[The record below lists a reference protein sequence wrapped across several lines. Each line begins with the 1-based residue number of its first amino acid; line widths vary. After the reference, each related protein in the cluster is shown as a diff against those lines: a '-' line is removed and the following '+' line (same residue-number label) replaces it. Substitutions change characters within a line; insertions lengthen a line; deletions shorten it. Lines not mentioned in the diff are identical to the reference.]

1 MEAKSLI
8 QIISE
13 EEFLPLVEE
22 AGSQFFETFNSFASL
37 PDKRRDANRKCYS
50 NLIQQ
55 AEFLESFLDEHGARQ
70 NKTWAFFTEYV
81 ASIRNLVIAGFF
93 IKHLADRYPFY
104 NLRDSDEQKETFYKN
119 VQVMLDFLNESILN
133 LYQECLRAGEK
144 NNLSYSKESVDPSQ
158 FSEVEANKQL
168 PKNAEDEQIKED
180 EERIIDMFE
189 KMGNVASMMEDMNSR
204 VQQKKADLKRIVPEI
219 IDEKKCR
226 MVMSLVHSVQSEFD
240 TYIKGTSIQK
250 RYEGLKT
257 LRGYI
262 SMPLHL
268 LEVTIWLTH
277 FYERHEDEIR
287 QGECKRIISTL
298 VNKDELLSQIVN
310 FCFKN
315 CIFYIRE
322 GDLLG
327 KELLKNF
334 IKIVRYEL
342 PIPTPLGFHARP
354 STYISLIVRNYDSD
368 AFLLVD
374 DEKFNARSVMS
385 LLQAGGAVADKGYQ
399 TVVFEGDKRV
409 LDDLQ
414 ILADHNYCEDT
425 NIPNELSYLKSMRET
440 A

>member
-1 MEAKSLI
+1 MEPKSLT

-13 EEFLPLVEE
+13 EEFLPLVKE
-22 AGSQFFETFNSFASL
+22 AGEQFFKTFNAFASL
-37 PDKRRDANRKCYS
+37 PDKKHDATRKCYS

-55 AEFLESFLDEHGARQ
+55 AELLESFMDEHGARQ

-81 ASIRNLVIAGFF
+81 ASIRNLVIAAFY
-93 IKHLADRYPFY
+93 IRHLMDRYPFY
-104 NLRDSDEQKETFYKN
+104 NLRDSDEHKNRFFKET
-119 VQVMLDFLNESILN
+119 QAALEFLNPSILN
-133 LYQECLRAGEK
+133 LYEECLRAGKK
-144 NNLSYSKESVDPSQ
+144 NNLEFSVDSVNPDQ
-158 FSEVEANKQL
+158 FSEVEVNKQL

-180 EERIIDMFE
+180 EDRIIDMFE
-189 KMGNVASMMEDMNSR
+189 KMGNVAAMMEDMNAR
-204 VQQKKADLKRIVPEI
+204 IKLKGGDLKRIVPEI
-219 IDEKKCR
+219 IDEKKAR

-240 TYIKGTSIQK
+240 TYIKGTYIQK
-250 RYEGLKT
+250 KHEELQNF
-257 LRGYI
+257 RGYI
-262 SMPLHL
+262 SMLLHL

-298 VNKDELLSQIVN
+298 VNKNELLNQVVN

-322 GDLLG
+322 GNLLG
-327 KELLKNF
+327 KELLKKF
-334 IKIVRYEL
+334 VKTVRYEL

-354 STYISLIVRNYDSD
+354 STYISLIVRKHNAD
-368 AFLLVD
+368 AFLVLD
-374 DEKFNARSVMS
+374 NEKFDARSVMS

-409 LDDLQ
+409 LDDLK
-414 ILADHNYCEDT
+414 ILADHNYCEDK
-425 NIPNELSYLKSMRET
+425 NVPAELSYLKSMRET

>member
-1 MEAKSLI
+1 MEPKSLI

-22 AGSQFFETFNSFASL
+22 AGGQFFRTFNSFVAI
-37 PDKRRDANRKCYS
+37 PDKKRDANRKCYS
-50 NLIQQ
+50 NLIQH
-55 AEFLESFLDEHGARQ
+55 AELLESFMDEHGARQ
-70 NKTWAFFTEYV
+70 NKTWSFFTEYV
-81 ASIRNLVIAGFF
+81 ASIRNLVIAAFY
-93 IKHLADRYPFY
+93 IKHVIDRYPFY
-104 NLRDSDEQKETFYKN
+104 NLRDSDEQKEVFFT
-119 VQVMLDFLNESILN
+119 QALGALDFLNQSILN

-144 NNLSYSKESVDPSQ
+144 NNLKYSEEAVDPDQ
-158 FSEVEANKQL
+158 FSEVEVNKQL

-180 EERIIDMFE
+180 EERIIDIFE
-189 KMGNVASMMEDMNSR
+189 KMSNVATMMEDMHAR
-204 VQQKKADLKRIVPEI
+204 VIQRGAEFKRIVPEV
-219 IDEKKCR
+219 IDERKAR

-240 TYIKGTSIQK
+240 TYIKGTSIQE
-250 RYEGLKT
+250 RHEDLKNF
-257 LRGYI
+257 RGYI

-287 QGECKRIISTL
+287 QGECKRIIATL
-298 VNKDELLSQIVN
+298 VNKDELLTQIIN

-322 GDLLG
+322 GALLG

-334 IKIVRYEL
+334 VKTVRYEL

-354 STYISLIVRNYDSD
+354 STYISLIVRNYDAD

-374 DEKFNARSVMS
+374 GEKFNARSVMS

-409 LDDLQ
+409 LDDLK
-414 ILADHNYCEDT
+414 ILAEHNYCEDK
-425 NIPNELSYLKSMRET
+425 NIPGELSYLKPMRES

>member
-1 MEAKSLI
+1 MEPKSLI

-13 EEFLPLVEE
+13 DEFLPLVAEV
-22 AGSQFFETFNSFASL
+22 ASPFFMTFNSFTALS
-37 PDKRRDANRKCYS
+37 RREANRKCYS

-55 AEFLESFLDEHGARQ
+55 AELLESFMDEHGARQ
-70 NKTWAFFTEYV
+70 NKTWSFFTEYV

-93 IKHLADRYPFY
+93 IRHLVDRYPFY
-104 NLRDSDEQKETFYKN
+104 NLRDSEEQAGNFFDGAQET
-119 VQVMLDFLNESILN
+119 LDFLNQSIMN
-133 LYQECLRAGEK
+133 LYEESLRAGEK
-144 NNLSYSKESVDPSQ
+144 NGLHPSKDHVDPNQ
-158 FSEVEANKQL
+158 FSEVEVNKQL
-168 PKNAEDEQIKED
+168 PKNAEEEQIRED

-189 KMGNVASMMEDMNSR
+189 KMSNVAVMMEEMHLK
-204 VQQKKADLKRIVPEI
+204 VQQRKGELKRIVPEVL
-219 IDEKKCR
+219 DEKKAR

-240 TYIKGTSIQK
+240 TYVKGTYIQK
-250 RYEGLKT
+250 KYEDLKNF
-257 LRGYI
+257 RGYI

-268 LEVTIWLTH
+268 LEVMIWLTH

-287 QGECKRIISTL
+287 QGECKRIIASL
-298 VNKDELLSQIVN
+298 VNKDELLSRVVH

-322 GDLLG
+322 GDKLG

-334 IKIVRYEL
+334 IKTVRYEL

-354 STYISLIVRNYDSD
+354 STYISLIVRNYDAE

-374 DEKFNARSVMS
+374 GEKFDARSVMS

-399 TVVFEGDKRV
+399 TIVFEGDKRV
-409 LDDLQ
+409 LDDLK
-414 ILADHNYCEDT
+414 ILAEHNYCEDQP
-425 NIPNELSYLKSMRET
+425 IPGELGYLKSMRES

>member
-1 MEAKSLI
+1 LEPKSLI

-22 AGSQFFETFNSFASL
+22 AGSQFFKTFNAFASL
-37 PDKRRDANRKCYS
+37 LDPKLDANRMCYS

-55 AEFLESFLDEHGARQ
+55 AELLESFMDEHGARQ
-70 NKTWAFFTEYV
+70 NKTWSFFTEFV
-81 ASIRNLVIAGFF
+81 ASIRNLVIATFYVR
-93 IKHLADRYPFY
+93 HLMDRYPFY
-104 NLRDSDEQKETFYKN
+104 NLRDSDEQKENFFKGIQE
-119 VQVMLDFLNESILN
+119 VSDFLNQSILN
-133 LYQECLRAGEK
+133 LYEECLSAGNK
-144 NNLSYSKESVDPSQ
+144 NNLNYSRESVDQSQ
-158 FSEVEANKQL
+158 FSEVEVNKQL

-189 KMGNVASMMEDMNSR
+189 KMGNVAGMMEDMNSR
-204 VQQKKADLKRIVPEI
+204 VRQKEGNLKRIVPEI
-219 IDEKKCR
+219 IDEKKAR
-226 MVMSLVHSVQSEFD
+226 MVLNLVHSVQSEFD
-240 TYIKGTSIQK
+240 TYIKGTYIQK
-250 RYEGLKT
+250 RYAELKNF
-257 LRGYI
+257 RGYI

-287 QGECKRIISTL
+287 QGECKHIISTL
-298 VNKDELLSQIVN
+298 VNKDELLNQIVN

-334 IKIVRYEL
+334 VKTVRYEL

-354 STYISLIVRNYDSD
+354 STYISLIVRNYDAD

-374 DEKFNARSVMS
+374 GEKFNARSVMS

-409 LDDLQ
+409 LDDLK
-414 ILADHNYCEDT
+414 ILADHNYCEDS

>member
-1 MEAKSLI
+1 LEPKSLT

-22 AGSQFFETFNSFASL
+22 AGVQFFKTFNCFASL
-37 PDKRRDANRKCYS
+37 RDNRREANRKCFS

-55 AEFLESFLDEHGARQ
+55 AELLESFMDEHGARQ
-70 NKTWAFFTEYV
+70 NKTWSFFTEYV
-81 ASIRNLVIAGFF
+81 ASIRNLVKAGFF
-93 IKHLADRYPFY
+93 LKHLVDRYPFY
-104 NLRDSDEQKETFYKN
+104 NLRDSEKQKEKFSKDS
-119 VQVMLDFLNESILN
+119 QVALGFLNQSILN
-133 LYQECLRAGEK
+133 LYQECLRAGKK
-144 NNLSYSKESVDPSQ
+144 NNLNFSNESVDPSQ
-158 FSEVEANKQL
+158 FSEVEVNKQL

-180 EERIIDMFE
+180 EERIIDIFE
-189 KMGNVASMMEDMNSR
+189 KMSNVAGMMEEINTR
-204 VQQKKADLKRIVPEI
+204 VQKKKGNLKRVVPEI
-219 IDEKKCR
+219 IDEKKAR
-226 MVMSLVHSVQSEFD
+226 MIMSLVHSVQSEFD
-240 TYIKGTSIQK
+240 TYIKGTYIQE
-250 RYEGLKT
+250 RYEELKKF
-257 LRGYI
+257 RGYI
-262 SMPLHL
+262 AMPLHL
-268 LEVTIWLTH
+268 LEATIWLTH

-287 QGECKRIISTL
+287 QGECKYIISTL
-298 VNKDELLSQIVN
+298 VNKDELLSQIVD
-310 FCFKN
+310 FCFKS

-334 IKIVRYEL
+334 VKTVRYEL

-354 STYISLIVRNYDSD
+354 STYISLIVRNYDAE
-368 AFLLVD
+368 AFLIVD

-425 NIPNELSYLKSMRET
+425 KIPNELSYLKSMRET

>member
-1 MEAKSLI
+1 LEPKSLI

-22 AGSQFFETFNSFASL
+22 AGNQFFETFNLFASL
-37 PDKRRDANRKCYS
+37 PNKRRDANRKCYS

-55 AEFLESFLDEHGARQ
+55 AELLESFMDEHGARQ
-70 NKTWAFFTEYV
+70 NKTWSFFTEYV
-81 ASIRNLVIAGFF
+81 ASIRNLVLAGFYL
-93 IKHLADRYPFY
+93 KHLVDRYPFY
-104 NLRDSDEQKETFYKN
+104 NLRDSDEQKETFFKEG
-119 VQVMLDFLNESILN
+119 QGLLAFLNESILN
-133 LYQECLRAGEK
+133 LYRECLRAGEK
-144 NNLSYSKESVDPSQ
+144 NNLKISIEAIDPNQ
-158 FSEVEANKQL
+158 FSEVEVNKQL
-168 PKNAEDEQIKED
+168 PQNAEDEQIKED

-189 KMGNVASMMEDMNSR
+189 KMNNVAGMMEDMNSR
-204 VQQKKADLKRIVPEI
+204 VRQKEGDLKRIVPEV
-219 IDEKKCR
+219 IDEKKAR
-226 MVMSLVHSVQSEFD
+226 MMLSLVHSVQSEFD
-240 TYIKGTSIQK
+240 TYIKGTYIQE
-250 RYEGLKT
+250 RYEELKT
-257 LRGYI
+257 FRGYI
-262 SMPLHL
+262 AVPLHL

-310 FCFKN
+310 FCFKS

-322 GDLLG
+322 GALLG

-334 IKIVRYEL
+334 VKTVRYEL

-354 STYISLIVRNYDSD
+354 STYISLIVRNYDAD

-385 LLQAGGAVADKGYQ
+385 LLQAGGAVADRGYQ
-399 TVVFEGDKRV
+399 TVVFEGDQRI
-409 LDDLQ
+409 LDDLK
-414 ILADHNYCEDT
+414 ILAAHNYCEDT
-425 NIPNELSYLKSMRET
+425 SVPNELSYLKSMRET

>member
-1 MEAKSLI
+1 LEPKSLI

-22 AGSQFFETFNSFASL
+22 AGTLFFKTFNAFASL
-37 PDKRRDANRKCYS
+37 LDHKLDANRKCYS

-55 AEFLESFLDEHGARQ
+55 AELLESFMDEHGARQ
-70 NKTWAFFTEYV
+70 NKTWSFFTEFV
-81 ASIRNLVIAGFF
+81 ASIRNLVIATFY
-93 IKHLADRYPFY
+93 IRHLMDRYPFY
-104 NLRDSDEQKETFYKN
+104 NLRDSDEQKNRFFKDAQAVLE
-119 VQVMLDFLNESILN
+119 FLNQSILH
-133 LYQECLRAGEK
+133 LYEECLSAGKK
-144 NNLSYSKESVDPSQ
+144 NNLKFSDDTVDPDQ
-158 FSEVEANKQL
+158 FSEVEVNKQL

-189 KMGNVASMMEDMNSR
+189 KMSNVAGMMEEMNAR
-204 VQQKKADLKRIVPEI
+204 VQQRKGDLKRIVPEI
-219 IDEKKCR
+219 IDEKKAR
-226 MVMSLVHSVQSEFD
+226 MLLSLVHSVQSEFD
-240 TYIKGTSIQK
+240 TYIKGTYIQK
-250 RYEGLKT
+250 RFEELKNF
-257 LRGYI
+257 RGYI

-268 LEVTIWLTH
+268 LEVTIWMTH

-287 QGECKRIISTL
+287 QGECKRIIATL

-334 IKIVRYEL
+334 VKIVRYEL

-354 STYISLIVRNYDSD
+354 STYISLIVRNYDAD

-385 LLQAGGAVADKGYQ
+385 LLQAGGAIADKGYQ

-409 LDDLQ
+409 LDDLK

-425 NIPNELSYLKSMRET
+425 NIPAELSYLKSMRES

>member
-1 MEAKSLI
+1 MEPKSLV

-13 EEFLPLVEE
+13 EEFLPLVKE
-22 AGSQFFETFNSFASL
+22 AGDQFFKTFNSFLSL
-37 PDKRRDANRKCYS
+37 SDKKRDANRKCYS

-55 AEFLESFLDEHGARQ
+55 ADLLESFMDEHGARQ
-70 NKTWAFFTEYV
+70 NKTWSFFTEYV
-81 ASIRNLVIAGFF
+81 ASIRNLVIAAFYL
-93 IKHLADRYPFY
+93 KHLVDRYPFY
-104 NLRDSDEQKETFYKN
+104 NLRDSEDQKASFFKEAQT
-119 VQVMLDFLNESILN
+119 MLDFLNESIVN

-144 NNLSYSKESVDPSQ
+144 NNLIISQEAVDPNQ
-158 FSEVEANKQL
+158 FSEVEVNKQL

-189 KMGNVASMMEDMNSR
+189 KMSNVAGMIEDMSTR
-204 VQQKKADLKRIVPEI
+204 VQQKEGDLKRIIPEI
-219 IDEKKCR
+219 IDEKKAR

-240 TYIKGTSIQK
+240 TYIKGTYIQK
-250 RYEGLKT
+250 KFEALKNF
-257 LRGYI
+257 RGYI

-310 FCFKN
+310 FCFKY
-315 CIFYIRE
+315 CVFYIRE

-334 IKIVRYEL
+334 VKTVRYEL

-354 STYISLIVRNYDSD
+354 STYISLIVRNYDAD
-368 AFLLVD
+368 AFLIVD

-399 TVVFEGDKRV
+399 SVMFEGDKRV
-409 LDDLQ
+409 LDDLK
-414 ILADHNYCEDT
+414 ILAEHNYCEDT
-425 NIPNELSYLKSMRET
+425 AIPNELSYLKSMRET

>member
-1 MEAKSLI
+1 MEPKSLI

-22 AGSQFFETFNSFASL
+22 AGAQFFRTFNAFASF
-37 PDKRRDANRKCYS
+37 PDKKRDANRKCYS
-50 NLIQQ
+50 NLVQQ
-55 AEFLESFLDEHGARQ
+55 AELLESFMDEHGARQ
-70 NKTWAFFTEYV
+70 NKTWSFFTEYV
-81 ASIRNLVIAGFF
+81 ASIRNLVIAAFF
-93 IKHLADRYPFY
+93 IKHVIDRYPFY
-104 NLRDSDEQKETFYKN
+104 NLRDSDEQKEQFFTEALGA
-119 VQVMLDFLNESILN
+119 LDFLNQSILN
-133 LYQECLRAGEK
+133 LYQECLRAGKK
-144 NNLSYSKESVDPSQ
+144 NNLKLSGGAVDLEQ
-158 FSEVEANKQL
+158 FSEVEVNKQL

-180 EERIIDMFE
+180 EERIIDIFE
-189 KMGNVASMMEDMNSR
+189 KMGNVAAMMEELNAR
-204 VQQKKADLKRIVPEI
+204 VRQKGNDFKRIVPEI
-219 IDEKKCR
+219 IDEKKAR
-226 MVMSLVHSVQSEFD
+226 MIMSLAHSVQSEFD
-240 TYIKGTSIQK
+240 TYIKGTHIQK
-250 RYEGLKT
+250 KHEDLKDF
-257 LRGYI
+257 RGYI

-268 LEVTIWLTH
+268 LEVIIWLVH

-287 QGECKRIISTL
+287 QGECKRIIATL
-298 VNKDELLSQIVN
+298 VNKDELLNQIIN

-334 IKIVRYEL
+334 VKTVRYEL

-354 STYISLIVRNYDSD
+354 STYISLIVRNYDAD

-374 DEKFNARSVMS
+374 GEKFNARSVMS

-409 LDDLQ
+409 LDDLK
-414 ILADHNYCEDT
+414 ILADHNYCEDK
-425 NIPNELSYLKSMRET
+425 NIPSELSYLKSIRET